1 MLLILKFALCI
12 SALFKFVLGQGTDL
26 TPDSTHSCRIPEDST
41 FIDGFRARF
50 YPYLHPQYTYEYD
63 NHDYLLNLYSTL
75 NKPLTTIYGIY
86 DVNYVYTGPN
96 AYNGPQWGLLHGYNV
111 TLTNFTIEYV
121 GYFIPQKTGSYTFS
135 FDNTDD
141 SALLFFANP
150 SAFRCCNADADIKID
165 ESDVSIDAIDQWATG
180 APSTVTHTL
189 QEGVAY
195 PMRIVYYNQGG
206 IGKLHMTWKDPDG
219 VTHDTFDNY
228 VTFFTDLETE
238 CAHEIVTQTTSF
250 EPGTATET
258 TTYTTL
264 VSTFTGDDDV
274 VTTETIYVV
283 QTPDSRTHT
292 ETATTVY
299 TEGTGTETATY
310 STATGVYTGTDG
322 ILTTETTFFVE
333 NPGPETTIT
342 AASTT
347 TEFISSGEPTTET
360 VITTFLT
367 TESDDEE
374 EEVVQTDIHEIMIPT
389 IDITFNLEFTT
400 TEFLSTVS
408 VPTTI
413 THITTY
419 LSTDDDGEE
428 EEVIE
433 TDVEVELPSAEE
445 TITTAQTTTGFGSAT
460 VPTTET
466 HVTTFYTTDDEGNEE
481 EIIETDVEVELP
493 SVEETVTT
501 VQTATEFGSVTFP
514 TTTTH
519 VTTYYST
526 NEDGEEEEIIET
538 EVEVELPSVEETVT
552 TATTVYSE
560 GDVTKKT
567 TISTILST
575 FYTTGSEGNEEEVIE
590 TEFVVEI
597 PDVDETITIAT
608 TEYTNYPGSVPTT
621 LTHITTFFTTDAN
634 GNEDEIIETEVI
646 VETLEHPESAID
658 AEDLEVATSEEE
670 EIFTASTGY
679 TYYRGSVTS
688 TYSTKIRTY
697 ITTDANGN
705 EEEVVETD
713 YFVKI
718 PETTSS
724 ITLTQDNSQI
734 TKQSKVTTS
743 EPNRVEQETSAPTII
758 SQQTVQSPLS
768 SSSNISQYEGSGSL
782 SSSNIVSSLLCLLFA
797 ALLT

>member
-1 MLLILKFALCI
+1 MLVYLKIALYI
-12 SALFKFVLGQGTDL
+12 TSFFTFVLGQGTDL
-26 TPDSTHSCRIPEDST
+26 TPDSTHSCRVPEDST
-41 FIDGFRARF
+41 FIEGFRARF

-75 NKPLTTIYGIY
+75 NQPLTTIYGIY

-150 SAFRCCNADADIKID
+150 SAFRCCNADADIIID

-219 VTHDTFDNY
+219 VTHDTFDDY

-264 VSTFTGDDDV
+264 VSTFTGEDDV

-292 ETATTVY
+292 ATATTVY

-322 ILTTETTFFVE
+322 IITTETTFFVE
-333 NPGPETTIT
+333 KPGPETTIT
-342 AASTT
+342 TATTT
-347 TEFISSGEPTTET
+347 TEFISTGEPTTET
-360 VITTFLT
+360 SVTTFT
-367 TESDDEE
+367 TTDSDGEE
-374 EEVVQTDIHEIMIPT
+374 EEIVETMFEEVVMPT
-389 IDITFNLEFTT
+389 IDVTLNIVLTT
-400 TEFLSTVS
+400 TQFLSTLPE
-408 VPTTI
+408 PTTV
-413 THITTY
+413 TQVTTY
-419 LSTDDDGEE
+419 ISTDDEGEE

-433 TDVEVELPSAEE
+433 TDVEVQLPSAEE
-445 TITTAQTTTGFGSAT
+445 TITTARTTTEFGSVTA
-460 VPTTET
+460 PTTET
-466 HVTTFYTTDDEGNEE
+466 HITTYYSTNDEGEEE

-493 SVEETVTT
+493 SVQETITT
-501 VQTATEFGSVTFP
+501 AETTTEFGSVTSP
-514 TTTTH
+514 TTITQ

-526 NEDGEEEEIIET
+526 DKDGNEEEIVET
-538 EVEVELPSVEETVT
+538 DVQVELPSVEETITTTTTFFTEGQVT
-552 TATTVYSE
+552 ET
-560 GDVTKKT
+560 T
-567 TISTILST
+567 TISTILTT
-575 FYTTGSEGNEEEVIE
+575 FYTTDAEGNEEEVIE
-590 TEFVVEI
+590 TEYVVEI
-597 PDVDETITIAT
+597 PDVEETITTAT
-608 TEYTNYPGSVPTT
+608 TEYTTYPGSVLTT
-621 LTHITTFFTTDAN
+621 LTHVTTFFTTDAN
-634 GNEDEIIETEVI
+634 GNEEEIIETEI
-646 VETLEHPESAID
+646 IIETPEHPESEID
-658 AEDLEVATSEEE
+658 AEDLELKTSELE
-670 EIFTASTGY
+670 EIFTASTEY
-679 TYYRGSVTS
+679 TYYAGSVTS
-688 TYSTKIRTY
+688 TYSTNIRTY
-697 ITTDANGN
+697 TTIDANGI
-705 EEEVVETD
+705 EEEVIETD
-713 YFVKI
+713 YYVEI
-718 PETTSS
+718 PETTSE
-724 ITLTQDNSQI
+724 TTVTQDNVETAEQN
-734 TKQSKVTTS
+734 TTS
-743 EPNRVEQETSAPTII
+743 NENIIQQTSNPVIV

-782 SSSNIVSSLLCLLFA
+782 SSGNMTSYLLCLLFA
-797 ALLT
+797 ILLV